1 MHELPTDGRISSESK
16 LRLKPNGSFFG
27 DVKAMNSEGR
37 SSVLVSLSSSG
48 SAVVDAEVAAAEVV
62 VVVVMAAVCSWDLRE
77 QEEE

>member
-37 SSVLVSLSSSG
+37 SSVLVSDDESSSLSSSG
-48 SAVVDAEVAAAEVV
+48 SAVVDVVVAAAEVAAAI
-62 VVVVMAAVCSWDLRE
+62 CS
-77 QEEE
+77 